1 MTEARFSYTVKFNDN
16 LLTVRGDTGAEFI
29 ANMAELQNIPS
40 VAALVNALSGAAP
53 APTTTA
59 QAVANLDKAF
69 GTVDVESDKEVR
81 EPWEAAPAQ
90 PQAASSLEE
99 KTDKFGNKYVKGSPT
114 QSCSHGPR
122 VVKHGTSK
130 AGKKYKAQVCL
141 NDSPFG
147 DWRQDKCEP
156 VFG

>member
-29 ANMAELQNIPS
+29 ANLGELQNIPS
-40 VAALVNALSGAAP
+40 ITALINALSGSAP
-53 APTTTA
+53 APRTTA
-59 QAVANLDKAF
+59 EAVANFDKAF
-69 GTVDVESDKEVR
+69 GGEVDVVEDKEVYT
-81 EPWEAAPAQ
+81 PAPA
-90 PQAASSLEE
+90 ATSSIEE

-114 QSCSHGPR
+114 QACAHGPR

-130 AGKKYKAQVCL
+130 AGKKYKAQVCV

-147 DWRQDKCEP
+147 DWKQDKCEP

>member
-29 ANMAELQNIPS
+29 ANMAELQNIAS
-40 VAALVNALSGAAP
+40 VAALLNALAGSP

-59 QAVANLDKAF
+59 QAVANFDKVF
-69 GTVDVESDKEVR
+69 GEVEIESDKEVY
-81 EPWEAAPAQ
+81 APA
-90 PQAASSLEE
+90 PQATASSIEE
-99 KTDKFGNKYVKGSPT
+99 KVDKFGNKYVKGSPT
-114 QSCSHGPR
+114 QACAHGPR

-130 AGKKYKAQVCL
+130 AGKKYKAQVCV

-147 DWRQDKCEP
+147 DWKQDKCEP